1 MGDLELHLPP
11 NVAYVSLARLVVCAA
26 ARLAGMDDE
35 RVEDLRIAVS
45 EATTNAVAAH
55 LRASQPQPVT
65 IEFGDAGSGTFE
77 VTIADAGPG
86 FQPSP
91 PQALAERG
99 WDVEGGLGVTIIRNL
114 ADEVRFDRDGGM
126 RVSMRFTLDGWAG
139 LQVAAAADTG
149 EVPVP

>member
-1 MGDLELHLPP
+1 VQDVELHLPP
-11 NVAYVSLARLVVCAA
+11 NIQYISLARLVVCAA

-55 LRASQPQPVT
+55 LRASQPQPVS
-65 IEFGDAGSGTFE
+65 IAFGDAGGGAFE

-86 FQPSP
+86 FQPSS
-91 PQALAERG
+91 PQSLSERG

-114 ADEVRFDRDGGM
+114 ADEVRFDRNGGM
-126 RVSMRFTLDGWAG
+126 RVSMRFALDGWAG
-139 LQVAAAADTG
+139 TPVTPAAGGETG
-149 EVPVP
+149 PVS